1 MAEIKRITELYDLH
15 KSHKR
20 VARDLGISKNTVK
33 RHINRVN
40 DVREG
45 RAETI
50 NPKSRQVKQPARVLT
65 QEICKL
71 IHTYLE
77 SNLEK
82 PKKQRLTAKR
92 ILDLLLN
99 AGHKIGYT
107 SVKDEVS
114 RWKSQH
120 SPREVFILQEPKE
133 GARAEF
139 DWGAVNLTI
148 GGICKDYSLASI
160 VLPYS
165 LYRFCRLY
173 QRETQQDVIHAHIE
187 FFKEIDAVPH
197 EFFYDRMATV
207 YDSKQKKINERF
219 MEFSM
224 LYGVT
229 PCVCNPRSPQEKGTD
244 EESIGYI
251 RKAVFSEKTS
261 FETLNEANDWL
272 RTRLTT
278 INNQPVYRRDLVP
291 SEGLKREREHMRQ
304 LPVLEYSNYELKRCR
319 ISRYSFAACDTNRYS
334 VPDTYRGRDITL
346 KVQINTI
353 ELLDGD
359 AVIATHPR
367 LSGKRQYSL
376 QISHFVK
383 TFHKKP
389 GAIRNAKVL
398 KHMEAQL
405 QELFDRYYKDNPKEF
420 LPILDLIKAT
430 SEQALCYAVDL
441 LMESDMPVTVDTL
454 RFFICQ
460 QPYQLIE
467 PLDFPSNFQVNE
479 QDLQVYDRL
488 MEG

>member
-33 RHINRVN
+33 RYINRVN

-45 RAETI
+45 RAEDI
-50 NPKSRQVKQPARVLT
+50 NPENRQVKQPARVLT
-65 QEICKL
+65 PEICKL
-71 IHTYLE
+71 IHAYLE

-92 ILDLLLN
+92 ILALLLQ

-107 SVKDEVS
+107 SVKDEVN

-120 SPREVFILQEPKE
+120 GPREVFILQEPKA

-139 DWGAVNLTI
+139 DWGVVNLTI
-148 GGICKDYSLASI
+148 GGICQDYSLASI

-165 LYRFCRLY
+165 LYRFGRLY
-173 QRETQQDVIHAHIE
+173 PRETQQEVIHAHIE
-187 FFKEIDAVPH
+187 FFKEIDAVPQTI
-197 EFFYDRMATV
+197 FYDRMATV
-207 YDSKQKKINERF
+207 YDSKQKQINNRF
-219 MEFSM
+219 MEFSL

-229 PCVCNPRSPQEKGTD
+229 PCVCNPHSPQEKGTD

-251 RKAVFSEKTS
+251 RKAAFSEKTS
-261 FETLNEANDWL
+261 FETLVEANAWL
-272 RTRLTT
+272 YTCISTM
-278 INNQPVYRRDLVP
+278 NNQPVYRRDLVP
-291 SEGLKREREHMRQ
+291 SEGLKREREHMGQ
-304 LPVLEYSNYELKRCR
+304 LPVLEYTNYELKRCR

-346 KVQINTI
+346 KVQIDKI

-359 AVIATHPR
+359 TVIATHPR
-367 LSGKRQYSL
+367 LSGKGQYSL

-383 TFHKKP
+383 TLHKKP

-405 QELFDRYYKDNPKEF
+405 QNLFDLYYKNNPKEF

-430 SEQALCYAVDL
+430 SERALCYAVEL
-441 LMESDMPVTVDTL
+441 LMENDMAITVDTL
-454 RFFICQ
+454 RFFINQ
-460 QPYQLIE
+460 QPYQLVE
-467 PLDFPSNFQVNE
+467 PLNFPSNFQVNE
-479 QDLQVYDRL
+479 LDLQVYDRL